1 MKAFFLKIR
10 KPTGWFLIVLSCLLM
25 LLGFLVLIPSFG
37 DIFGIT
43 RNVAIA
49 AGLYAASIP
58 PWYLGLSLL
67 GPEIITKTKELYNVT
82 KQKIWRRE

>member
-10 KPTGWFLIVLSCLLM
+10 KPTGWVLISISCLLM
-25 LLGFLVLIPSFG
+25 LLGFLILIPSIG

-67 GPEIITKTKELYNVT
+67 GPEIIAKTKELYNIA

>member
-10 KPTGWFLIVLSCLLM
+10 KPTGWFLVAVSSLLM
-25 LLGFLVLIPSFG
+25 LLGLLIQIPSFG

-43 RNVAIA
+43 RNVTIGL
-49 AGLYAASIP
+49 GLYAASIP

-67 GPEIITKTKELYNVT
+67 GPEIIAKTKELYNIT

>member
-10 KPTGWFLIVLSCLLM
+10 KPTGWVLITLSCLLM

-49 AGLYAASIP
+49 AGLYTASIP

-67 GPEIITKTKELYNVT
+67 GPEIIGKAKELYNVT
-82 KQKIWRRE
+82 KRKIWRRQ

>member
-1 MKAFFLKIR
+1 MKAFLLKIR
-10 KPTGWFLIVLSCLLM
+10 KPTGWVLVALSCVLM
-25 LLGFLVLIPSFG
+25 LLGFLILIPSFG

-67 GPEIITKTKELYNVT
+67 GPEIIAKTKELYNIA

>member
-10 KPTGWFLIVLSCLLM
+10 KPTGWVLIALSCLLM
-25 LLGFLVLIPSFG
+25 LLGFLVLIPSIG

-43 RNVAIA
+43 RNVAVA
-49 AGLYAASIP
+49 AGLYTASIP

-67 GPEIITKTKELYNVT
+67 GPEIIAKTKELYNIT

>member
-10 KPTGWFLIVLSCLLM
+10 KPTGWVLIALSCLLM

-43 RNVAIA
+43 RNVAI
-49 AGLYAASIP
+49 GFGFYAASIP

-67 GPEIITKTKELYNVT
+67 GPEIIARTKELYNIT

>member
-10 KPTGWFLIVLSCLLM
+10 KPTGWVLISISCLLM
-25 LLGFLVLIPSFG
+25 LLGFLILIPSIG

-43 RNVAIA
+43 RNVAVA
-49 AGLYAASIP
+49 AGLYTASIP

-67 GPEIITKTKELYNVT
+67 GPEIIGKAKELYNVT
-82 KQKIWRRE
+82 KRKIWRRE

>member
-10 KPTGWFLIVLSCLLM
+10 KHTGWVLVALSCVLM
-25 LLGFLVLIPSFG
+25 LLGFLILIPSFG

-67 GPEIITKTKELYNVT
+67 GPEIIAKTKELYNIT